1 MRPEE
6 TDHGNPQ
13 EHGEKQEVEGA
24 IGRRLHSARG
34 DLATSGEGARSFRP
48 PVAVGGGN
56 RQSATASTISLGAMK
71 SRGSRARAR
80 AATGALRSAVL
91 GVDGSAH
98 SRRAAA
104 FLARLVPRPA
114 ATVTIVTVLE
124 PARAPSIALL
134 PEPLRARLL
143 AEAAALART
152 RMVAARRRAERA
164 SRALVEAGWCARVR
178 VLTGVPLDELLR
190 AVDEARADLLALG
203 ARGTT
208 GLERLLL
215 GSVAEGAL
223 ARSPVPVLIVK

>member
-1 MRPEE
+1 M
-6 TDHGNPQ
+6 
-13 EHGEKQEVEGA
+13 
-24 IGRRLHSARG
+24 
-34 DLATSGEGARSFRP
+34 
-48 PVAVGGGN
+48 
-56 RQSATASTISLGAMK
+56 
-71 SRGSRARAR
+71 
-80 AATGALRSAVL
+80 RSAVL

-104 FLARLVPRPA
+104 FLARLAPRPA
-114 ATVTIVTVLE
+114 AAVTIVTVVE

-134 PEPLRARLL
+134 PGPMRGRLA
-143 AEAAALART
+143 AEAAALERS
-152 RMVAARRRAERA
+152 RMAAARRRAERA
-164 SRALVEAGWCARVR
+164 SRALVDAGWRVRVR
-178 VLTGVPLDELLR
+178 VLAGVPLAELLR